1 MAEPH
6 GTYYF
11 ATGDLVL
18 QVDDVL
24 FKVHR
29 YLLTQSSSVFRD
41 MLEIPQG
48 EQNQVEQQ
56 PILLTGDSVE
66 GWSTFFELHY
76 RDNPWAPPPTFSDQR
91 MLALLRISH
100 KYCMIKI
107 QDEII
112 TRMRLSA
119 SRTDQLIN
127 LIVAADIIG
136 SKEIWR
142 STVEMLKVTKPIPTF
157 EQSKLIGLEAT
168 YSILSD
174 AYLHLNSIHQSCP
187 PKW

>member
-76 RDNPWAPPPTFSDQR
+76 R
-91 MLALLRISH
+91 
-100 KYCMIKI
+100 
-107 QDEII
+107 E
-112 TRMRLSA
+112 
-119 SRTDQLIN
+119 
-127 LIVAADIIG
+127 
-136 SKEIWR
+136 
-142 STVEMLKVTKPIPTF
+142 
-157 EQSKLIGLEAT
+157 
-168 YSILSD
+168 
-174 AYLHLNSIHQSCP
+174 
-187 PKW
+187 